1 MRADVGVSDADIIGK
16 TVFEQNEQG
25 HTKFKYTL
33 PSGRVVESEWL
44 NDDQRKKAREAWLSV
59 VCDQIGLDREEQRAR
74 DKRVV
79 EERKLKETPPVP
91 EVKPGSIIM
100 VENDPSRAIITQQTI
115 RDRLDPHSFAR
126 DSLEEARKNLAYW
139 RVQAE
144 AATKNLARAQRDLEQ
159 WQTIVNQLIVK
170 DQGDTN
176 E

>member
-16 TVFEQNEQG
+16 TIFEQNEQG
-25 HTKFKYTL
+25 HTKFKYAL

-59 VCDQIGLDREEQRAR
+59 VCDQIGLDREEQRAK

-79 EERKLKETPPVP
+79 EERKLKETPAVPV
-91 EVKPGSIIM
+91 GIILTDGPPQ
-100 VENDPSRAIITQQTI
+100 VAIATI
-115 RDRLDPHSFAR
+115 PVVRDRLDPHAFAR
-126 DSLEEARKNLAYW
+126 ESFEEAKKNVAYW

-170 DQGDTN
+170 DQGDET
-176 E
+176 

>member
-79 EERKLKETPPVP
+79 EERKLKETPLPP
-91 EVKPGSIIM
+91 ALDQRPGSIVM
-100 VENDPSRAIITQQTI
+100 VDGPPSAVIVQQAV

-170 DQGDTN
+170 DQGDT

>member
-16 TVFEQNEQG
+16 TTFEQNEQG

-44 NDDQRKKAREAWLSV
+44 NDDQRKKAREAWVSV
-59 VCDQIGLDREEQRAR
+59 VCDQIGLDREEQRAK

-79 EERKLKETPPVP
+79 EERKLKDTPPP

-100 VENDPSRAIITQQTI
+100 VDGPPHAVIAPQAV

-126 DSLEEARKNLAYW
+126 DSLEEARKNLAY
-139 RVQAE
+139 
-144 AATKNLARAQRDLEQ
+144 
-159 WQTIVNQLIVK
+159 
-170 DQGDTN
+170 
-176 E
+176 